1 MRDQVEVV
9 LRRSGEGSFQRLI
22 QRESFKVGKPSSGLS
37 NEEDAG
43 DGAVLKPGL
52 KHLHLM
58 I

>member
-9 LRRSGEGSFQRLI
+9 LRRSGEGSFERLT
-22 QRESFKVGKPSSGLS
+22 QGESDEVGKLSSELS

-43 DGAVLKPGL
+43 DGAVSKPHL
-52 KHLHLM
+52 RHLHLM